1 MYLKSILS
9 PDCTKSTVPLN
20 SKKKTLQHISQL
32 AHQKY
37 PQLTAQDILESLLAR
52 EKLSSTGIGHG
63 IALPH
68 GRLTG
73 VSKSVAILLVTEN
86 PLDYDAIDNQ
96 KVDIFCAVLI
106 PEDNCQEHLATL
118 SEIAKM
124 LSDKSLVKK
133 IRHSDSDQALYQLIM
148 AHTQ

>member
-9 PDCTKSTVPLN
+9 PDCTQCAVPLN

-37 PQLTAQDILESLLAR
+37 PQLPAQDILESLLAR

-68 GRLTG
+68 GRLAG
-73 VSKSVAILLVTEN
+73 VNKTVAIFLVTEK

-96 KVDIFCAVLI
+96 KVDVFCAVLI

-133 IRHSDSDQALYQLIM
+133 MRHATSEEALYQLIM
-148 AHTQ
+148 ANA